1 LKPAQSWLWR
11 KQRGFLFADLF
22 PIIEHGLQQGA
33 DGTRLY
39 LAEVGPEGRGLASIP
54 VGGRRPFAFVRFAA
68 AGISVGEFALQS
80 LWDSAAEIH

>member
-1 LKPAQSWLWR
+1 
-11 KQRGFLFADLF
+11 LF

-39 LAEVGPEGRGLASIP
+39 LAEVGPAGRGLALVP